1 MWGAGG
7 PARRGGAWFW
17 GGGGHNVSGSDGG
30 WELPFLRW
38 ERSRPSP
45 KCHLLDS
52 RVPTVVALR
61 DRGDGP
67 RNVALLRCQI
77 LPRHEA
83 DRKVFVEGFLNLNER
98 STFTFDY

>member
-1 MWGAGG
+1 
-7 PARRGGAWFW
+7 
-17 GGGGHNVSGSDGG
+17 
-30 WELPFLRW
+30 
-38 ERSRPSP
+38 
-45 KCHLLDS
+45 LLDS